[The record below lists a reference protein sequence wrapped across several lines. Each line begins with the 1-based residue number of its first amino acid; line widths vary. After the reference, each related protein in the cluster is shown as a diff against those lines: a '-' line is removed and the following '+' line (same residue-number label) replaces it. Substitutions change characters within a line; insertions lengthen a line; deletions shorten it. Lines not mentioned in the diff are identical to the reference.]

1 MCYWLDK
8 VIDLFINFGG
18 VFIGAFLGYKAS
30 KSQDLNATKKTRK
43 AHIGN
48 MLNEYEYNLNRFER
62 MKTYIVE
69 GPPIEHLWS
78 PAEVIADHI
87 KVEAWNEL
95 IKAGVLTS
103 LEEKDRNSFALTNNR
118 VMDAKCYIKEMSAN
132 WVRVGEW
139 YDSNL
144 EKQDQALAPQLLTS
158 RPMVLNQICDEASET
173 IQHAINRLKISIERL
188 KELN

>member
-1 MCYWLDK
+1 
-8 VIDLFINFGG
+8 
-18 VFIGAFLGYKAS
+18 
-30 KSQDLNATKKTRK
+30 
-43 AHIGN
+43 
-48 MLNEYEYNLNRFER
+48 
-62 MKTYIVE
+62 
-69 GPPIEHLWS
+69 
-78 PAEVIADHI
+78 
-87 KVEAWNEL
+87 
-95 IKAGVLTS
+95 
-103 LEEKDRNSFALTNNR
+103 
-118 VMDAKCYIKEMSAN
+118 MDAKCYIKEMSAN